1 MNALSSSIAH
11 SGAYNFLSFI
21 SSGVDP
27 RTGTYSFSLSLS
39 NILANA
45 LTGPPLPLVLKFNA
59 LQTTN
64 LGFGVGWGIA
74 LSSYSRKTR
83 QLNLS
88 SGASHRAIFSD
99 NAFLITDKKV
109 NDLKTSRLGTDIIV
123 EHKSGVLEVLSNPGL
138 NRDEWLVSKIYSP
151 EGRVIHLSYA
161 SIAGRR
167 LLREIR
173 DETRKLLAVDFRDDS
188 ARVLGITIW
197 PDDSAEKLAF
207 KFQQENNQLTKITM
221 LLDNN
226 ATASWRLLYQ
236 MINGLSL
243 IRRLEL
249 PTDAVE
255 QITYQAGAL
264 RLPPGAPV
272 RALPAVASHVIFPRL
287 NQAPITKRYSYSDR
301 NYFGYGSNASWSNES
316 DSLYQ
321 ATGNYKYEV
330 NEDLVEGTGT
340 DERRVRRTKRAYNR
354 FHLLVEETVSQA
366 GKTVSSVTHYHESPG
381 LSFADQPS
389 NFLLPKK
396 IEVSWFDAVNPS
408 LIRKETTVTDYD
420 EMGNIRRKV
429 SPSGITEVFDY
440 YSPGASDGCPAD
452 AFGSE
457 RWLKR
462 KTLIPAADCAPAP
475 TLVTQY
481 RYTELPSAS
490 PERGSFLALEQE
502 SLFQGGQVTP
512 LVTIARHYE
521 ADPQSKFLGRVKRRI
536 ETVEG
541 SSTITEYRYELK
553 GGTLCTQTTLMAK
566 DRTVSTQSV
575 WQNVLTGAEVK
586 VVEQMGVA
594 LETIYDRLGRKT
606 SEMLAPETPGQVSR
620 THSYQLANALADE
633 VSTLTTAPNGAQTLT
648 RLDGLNRKIAVE
660 VQDVDAVGQ
669 PMRAVYSANYDG
681 LGQLAEETSTDWLD
695 GEAVQLKTRY
705 TYDDWG
711 NRVSTIGPD
720 GVISHDR
727 LDPVTLVQTQGID
740 QAGKTVITKNLFGKN
755 DTVERFDRKGVSCG
769 ATEYLYDGLGRCVQ
783 QIDPQG
789 RTTRFVYDFADR
801 LVITQL
807 PDGTR
812 IKKAFLRRSTEDLAT
827 HIWINEYLAGE
838 RTYDGLLRVTS
849 ITVGGRTE
857 IFTYVGAQPNPA
869 THVKASGKVISYQY
883 DPSLNNQ
890 MTERS
895 VAGDS
900 NLAAS
905 FRYDNAHAKLIQAS
919 CPGNEQ
925 QRIYLPSG
933 KLQNDQITEAQGT
946 LDATHRTSLKGLP
959 LEYVDAAGV
968 KQITHYDALCRIA
981 KVVRGAVT
989 ADYSY
994 DSFGRVSK
1002 IETVDSQSKRTLVTQ
1017 LEYDD
1022 FGREVRRV
1030 LTVDSSQPEELS
1042 QQFDNKDKL
1051 VRRIL
1056 QRGST
1061 VLRDE
1066 QFAYDSRGRLEHYE
1080 CTGLHLPVDAA
1091 GKEILVQ
1098 DYLFD
1103 ELDNVRQ
1110 LKTVFTGGENIATYE
1125 YENFDKTQL
1134 SRVRH
1139 SHPDYAGQQAKFSY
1153 DRDGNQLND
1162 ERGRSLSYDGL
1173 GRLESVSEAQA

>member
-1 MNALSSSIAH
+1 MTALKSSSVH
-11 SGAYNFLSFI
+11 SNAYNFLSFI
-21 SSGVDP
+21 NSGVDP
-27 RTGTYSFSLSLS
+27 RTGTYSCNLSLS
-39 NILANA
+39 TIMANS
-45 LTGPPLPLVLKFNA
+45 LSGPSLPLVLSFNA
-59 LQTTN
+59 LHN
-64 LGFGVGWGIA
+64 ERSGFGNGWSMQFSSFNRRTKKLT
-74 LSSYSRKTR
+74 LSNGVTHV
-83 QLNLS
+83 
-88 SGASHRAIFSD
+88 AVVSD
-99 NAFLITDKKV
+99 NAFVITDKKV
-109 NDLKTSRLGTDIIV
+109 RDLKVSREGADLMI
-123 EHKSGVLEVLSNPGL
+123 EHKSGMLEVLSNPGG
-138 NRDEWLVSKIYSP
+138 NWEEWLVTKIYSA
-151 EGRVIHLSYA
+151 EGRVITLSYGA
-161 SIAGRR
+161 TAGRR
-167 LLREIR
+167 YLREIR
-173 DETRKLLAVDFRDDS
+173 DESQRLLSVNVNGTGQSPD
-188 ARVLGITIW
+188 ITLW
-197 PDDSAEKLAF
+197 PDDPSSTLVFKL
-207 KFQQENNQLTKITM
+207 QLLNNELTKIT
-221 LLDNN
+221 LVTGSD
-226 ATASWRLLYQ
+226 APASWRFTYQ
-236 MINGLSL
+236 SINGLRPIS
-243 IRRLEL
+243 RLEL
-249 PTDAVE
+249 PTGGVE
-255 QITYQAGAL
+255 TISYRSGVMK
-264 RLPPGAPV
+264 LPTGAPV
-272 RALPAVASHVIFPRL
+272 DSLPAVSSHTIFPRSS
-287 NQAPITKRYSYSDR
+287 QPTITREYSYSDK
-301 NYFGYGSNASWSNES
+301 NYLGYDSNARWRDDGDN
-316 DSLYQ
+316 LYR
-321 ATGNYKYEV
+321 ATGNYEYHSTESLIVGSGASKR
-330 NEDLVEGTGT
+330 T
-340 DERRVRRTKRAYNR
+340 VRHTKRTFNR
-354 FHLLVEETVSQA
+354 FHLQVEEVVNQN
-366 GKTVSSVTHYHESPG
+366 GKCVRNSTQYHEVPG
-381 LSFADQPS
+381 RTFENQPP
-389 NFLLPKK
+389 NFQLPKSVA
-396 IEVSWFDAVNPS
+396 VSWFDTAKPEIV
-408 LIRKETTVTDYD
+408 RTETTETYYD
-420 EMGNIRRKV
+420 EFGNIRKSV
-429 SPSGITEVFDY
+429 SPSGITEIFEY

-452 AFGSE
+452 AFGTE

-462 KTLIPAADCAPAP
+462 KTLIPASDRAPAP

-512 LVTIARHYE
+512 LMTIARHYE
-521 ADPQSKFLGRVKRRI
+521 ADPKSTFLGRVKRRI
-536 ETVEG
+536 ETIEG
-541 SSTITEYRYELK
+541 SGTITEYRYELK

-566 DRTVSTQSV
+566 DRTLSVQSL
-575 WQNVLTGAEVK
+575 WENALTGAEVK
-586 VVEQMGVA
+586 RVEQMGVT
-594 LETIYDRLGRKT
+594 LETSHDRLGRKT
-606 SEMLAPETPGQVSR
+606 SEMLAPKTPGQVSR
-620 THSYQLANALADE
+620 THSYQLANTLADE
-633 VSTLTTAPNGAQTLT
+633 VWTRSIAPNGAATLT
-648 RLDGLNRKIAVE
+648 RLDGLSRKLSVD
-660 VQDVDAVGQ
+660 VQDVDADGQ
-669 PMRAVYSANYDG
+669 PMRAVYSANYNG

-695 GEAVQLKTRY
+695 GKPVQLKTRY

-727 LDPVTLVQTQGID
+727 LDPVTLIQTQGID
-740 QAGKTVITKNLFGKN
+740 QAGKTVISKNVFGKN

-812 IKKAFLRRSTEDLAT
+812 IKRAFLRRSTEDLAT
-827 HIWINEYLAGE
+827 HIWVNEYLAGE

-857 IFTYVGAQPNPA
+857 TFTYEGAQPNPS

-890 MTERS
+890 MTERG
-895 VAGDS
+895 VAGNS

-919 CPGNEQ
+919 CPGNQ
-925 QRIYLPSG
+925 LQRSYLPSG
-933 KLQNDQITEAQGT
+933 KLQNDQITEAQVT

-968 KQITHYDALCRIA
+968 KQITRYDALCRIA
-981 KVVRGAVT
+981 QVVRGTVK
-989 ADYSY
+989 ADYGY
-994 DSFGRVSK
+994 DSFGRVSR

-1042 QQFDNKDKL
+1042 QLFDNKDKL
-1051 VRRIL
+1051 IRRIL

-1080 CTGLHLPVDAA
+1080 CTGLNLPVDAA

-1110 LKTVFTGGENIATYE
+1110 LKTVFAGGENIATYE

-1139 SHPDYAGQQAKFSY
+1139 SHPDYAAQQAKFSY

-1162 ERGRSLSYDGL
+1162 ERNRRLDYDDL